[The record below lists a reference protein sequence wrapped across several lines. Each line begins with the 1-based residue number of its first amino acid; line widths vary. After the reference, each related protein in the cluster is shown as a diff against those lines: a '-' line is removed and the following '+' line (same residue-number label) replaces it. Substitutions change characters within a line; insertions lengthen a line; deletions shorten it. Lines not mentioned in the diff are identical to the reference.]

1 MKGQLREHPL
11 VELVREINA
20 AGLSGVVRLAR
31 ERVKAAVYFDAGE
44 AVFAATN
51 LRAHRLSFL
60 LRQWGAVAP
69 ERLLEAGV
77 DALSDEQAGA
87 ALVSAGALTAEEL
100 GALRLRQSGEAL
112 RPPLLWT
119 DGEWAFD
126 PRARLPGVAHA
137 PLSAGQMLLEAA
149 RRLPAEFVA
158 ARFPDRGESVSRP
171 GQLSADLPL
180 QPEEG
185 FVLSRLDAPVR
196 VSELAAM
203 TGLPEEQT
211 LRALYTL
218 FLYGLLRRER
228 APVAFDPGLVA
239 QALAAQAAEP
249 KESAPPVSAAQPA
262 EESAAEEEADPLAAL
277 DTLFARA
284 AAHTHYEVL
293 GVGRSV
299 PPAEIKSAYY
309 ALARRFHPDR
319 FSREADAELLSRIES
334 AFARVAKAYDVLSE
348 SKARAAYDLRLGR
361 TPDSSGGGQQQQQR
375 EQKPDAGAGGGA
387 ATTGA
392 GVPGK
397 TAGAGDVPAGA
408 EEKFRLGQ
416 EALRQND
423 YEAAARLLGEA
434 TMLAPQQ
441 ARYRAFHGRALAHN
455 RRTRRLAETELQAAI
470 ALEPR
475 AADYRVM
482 LGELYRDIGLR
493 RRAEEEL
500 GRALTLD
507 PAHADARRLLRSL
520 REG

>member
-20 AGLSGVVRLAR
+20 AGLSGVLRLAR
-31 ERVKAAVYFDAGE
+31 ERVKAVVYFNAGE

-51 LRAHRLSFL
+51 LRAHRLTFL

-77 DALSDEQAGA
+77 DALSDELAGA
-87 ALVSAGALTAEEL
+87 ALVSSGAVSAEEL
-100 GALRLRQSGEAL
+100 AALRLRQSGEAL

-119 DGEWAFD
+119 EGEWAFD
-126 PRARLPGVAHA
+126 PRARLQGVAHA
-137 PLSAGQMLLEAA
+137 PLPAGQMLLEAA

-185 FVLSRLDAPVR
+185 FVISRLDAPLR

-211 LRALYTL
+211 LRAVYTL

-228 APVAFDPGLVA
+228 APVALDAAQVA
-239 QALAAQAAEP
+239 QALAAQAVEP
-249 KESAPPVSAAQPA
+249 KESAPPVSVEQPR
-262 EESAAEEEADPLAAL
+262 EEPAAEEETDPLAAL

-284 AAHTHYEVL
+284 AGHTHYEVL

-299 PPAEIKSAYY
+299 PPAEIKRAYY

-319 FSREADAELLSRIES
+319 FSREADAELRARIES
-334 AFARVAKAYDVLSE
+334 AFARIAKAYDVLSDP
-348 SKARAAYDLRLGR
+348 KARAAYDLRLGR
-361 TPDSSGGGQQQQQR
+361 TPDASGGQRQQQR
-375 EQKPDAGAGGGA
+375 EQRPDASAGGGD
-387 ATTGA
+387 
-392 GVPGK
+392 GVSGK
-397 TAGAGDVPAGA
+397 TAGAGDVPPGA
-408 EEKFRLGQ
+408 EEKFRQGQ

-423 YEAAARLLGEA
+423 HEAAARLLGEA
-434 TMLAPQQ
+434 AMLAPQQ
-441 ARYRAFHGRALAHN
+441 ARYRAYHGRALAHN
-455 RRTRRLAETELQAAI
+455 RRMRRLAETELQAAV
-470 ALEPR
+470 ALDPR

-482 LGELYRDIGLR
+482 LAELYRDIGLR

-500 GRALTLD
+500 ERALTLN
-507 PAHADARRLLRSL
+507 PTHAEARRLLRSL
-520 REG
+520 RES

>member
-20 AGLSGVVRLAR
+20 AGLSGVLRLVR
-31 ERVKAAVYFDAGE
+31 ERVKAVVYFNAGE

-51 LRAHRLSFL
+51 LRSHRLSFL
-60 LRQWGAVAP
+60 LRQWGALPP

-87 ALVSAGALTAEEL
+87 ALVSTGAVTTEEL
-100 GALRLRQSGEAL
+100 AALRLRQSGEAL

-126 PRARLPGVAHA
+126 TRARLQGVAHA
-137 PLSAGQMLLEAA
+137 PLPAGQMLLEAA

-158 ARFPDRGESVSRP
+158 ARFRDRGEAVSRL
-171 GQLSADLPL
+171 GQTPADLPL

-196 VSELAAM
+196 VSELVAM

-211 LRALYTL
+211 LRALYSL

-228 APVAFDPGLVA
+228 VPAALVAERVA
-239 QALAAQAAEP
+239 QAQAAQADEP
-249 KESAPPVSAAQPA
+249 KETAPPPPTPA
-262 EESAAEEEADPLAAL
+262 ERPREEPAAVEEADPLAAL
-277 DTLFARA
+277 DTLFASA
-284 AAHTHYEVL
+284 AGRTHYEVL
-293 GVGRSV
+293 GLGRSV
-299 PPAEIKSAYY
+299 APAEIKRAYY

-319 FSREADAELLSRIES
+319 FRREADAEILARIES
-334 AFARVAKAYDVLSE
+334 AFARVAKAYDVLSDP
-348 SKARAAYDLRLGR
+348 KARAAYDLKIGR
-361 TPDSSGGGQQQQQR
+361 TPDASGSQKQQQR
-375 EQKPDAGAGGGA
+375 EQRPDARA
-387 ATTGA
+387 ATT
-392 GVPGK
+392 
-397 TAGAGDVPAGA
+397 AGADDVPPGA
-408 EEKFRLGQ
+408 EEKFRQGQ
-416 EALRQND
+416 EALRQSD
-423 YEAAARLLGEA
+423 YETAERLLAEA
-434 TMLAPQQ
+434 ALLAPQQ
-441 ARYRAFHGRALAHN
+441 ARYRAYYGRALAQN
-455 RRTRRLAETELQAAI
+455 RRTRRRAEVELQAAI
-470 ALEPR
+470 ALDPR

-500 GRALTLD
+500 ERALTLD
-507 PAHADARRLLRSL
+507 PAHAAARRLLRAL